1 MSPQCRLLSK
11 SIRITSSHVD
21 FEPTSRIVGFR
32 VFSGLGSFGVSA
44 LTLGVLGFRAKGFS
58 GFGFGGFA
66 FMLSA

>member
-1 MSPQCRLLSK
+1 MQGVVQIHTHNKFPRRL
-11 SIRITSSHVD
+11 RADITNCWVL
-21 FEPTSRIVGFR
+21 GF
-32 VFSGLGSFGVSA
+32 FSGLGSFGVSA